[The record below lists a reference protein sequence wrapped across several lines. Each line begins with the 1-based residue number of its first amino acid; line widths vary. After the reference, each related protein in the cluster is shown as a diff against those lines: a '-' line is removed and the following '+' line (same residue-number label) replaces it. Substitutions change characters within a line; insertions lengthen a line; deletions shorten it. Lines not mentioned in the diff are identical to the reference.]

1 MNVDALPDV
10 EMSSLAGRRVLVTG
24 AAGFLGSHLVPRL
37 IDRGAEVCALDV
49 SGARSWP
56 LIEGSGVAAAV
67 RADVRDL
74 VGEAHDDALGPLD
87 TIIHLAAAGVVE
99 DAKSVGNL
107 VSANVDGTM
116 AVLLA
121 AQRFGARLI
130 YCGSCFEYGSG
141 AAWSEDA
148 LPAPT
153 SEYGAAKAAGW
164 LLARAFAHRT
174 GLEVVSLRPFTMYG
188 PREPTDRLVPSVVRH
203 ALAGLPI
210 DLTPGDQVR
219 DFVYVEDVADAF
231 VAASTTDAAV
241 GGTFNVCSGNAV
253 TVRDV
258 VQRIIRS
265 TGSTAPAR
273 FGALAYRST
282 ERQVL
287 SGDTSRAERIL
298 GWRARVS
305 LDEGLARTI
314 DWYRTVAERPAEY
327 HTADDATG

>member
-1 MNVDALPDV
+1 MRT
-10 EMSSLAGRRVLVTG
+10 LAGRRVLVTG

-49 SGARSWP
+49 SRARSWS
-56 LIEGSGVAAAV
+56 LIEGSGIAAAL
-67 RADVRDL
+67 RADVRELADS
-74 VGEAHDDALGPLD
+74 AHDQALGPLD
-87 TIIHLAAAGVVE
+87 AIIHLAAAGVVE
-99 DAKSVGNL
+99 EVSGVREL

-116 AVLLA
+116 AALLA
-121 AQRFGARLI
+121 AQRFGARFI

-153 SEYGAAKAAGW
+153 NEYGAAKAAGW
-164 LLARAFAHRT
+164 MLAHAFAHRT

-188 PREPTDRLVPSVVRH
+188 PMEQPSRLVPSVIRH
-203 ALAGLPI
+203 ALAGRPI
-210 DLTPGDQVR
+210 DLTPGDQLR

-231 VAASTTDAAV
+231 IAAATTDAAV
-241 GGTFNVCSGNAV
+241 GGTFNVCSGSAV

-258 VQRIIRS
+258 VERVLRS

-273 FGALAYRST
+273 FGALAHRPS
-282 ERQVL
+282 ERRVL

-314 DWYRTVAERPAEY
+314 DWYRTVGEGLPEY
-327 HTADDATG
+327 QSS

>member
-1 MNVDALPDV
+1 V
-10 EMSSLAGRRVLVTG
+10 SSLAGRRVLVTG

-37 IDRGAEVCALDV
+37 IDRGAEVCALDFP
-49 SGARSWP
+49 GARRWS
-56 LIEGSGVAAAV
+56 LIERSGIAAAV

-74 VGEAHDDALGPLD
+74 ADAAHDDALGALD
-87 TIIHLAAAGVVE
+87 TVIHLAAIGVVGDVTNVRE
-99 DAKSVGNL
+99 L

-130 YCGSCFEYGSG
+130 NCGSCFEYGSG

-164 LLARAFAHRT
+164 LLAQAFSHRT

-188 PREPTDRLVPSVVRH
+188 PMEPPGRLVPSVVRH
-203 ALAGLPI
+203 ALAGRPI

-231 VAASTTDAAV
+231 IAASTTEAAI
-241 GGTFNVCSGNAV
+241 GGTFNVCSGSAV
-253 TVRDV
+253 TVRDI
-258 VQRIIRS
+258 VQRVLQR

-273 FGALAYRST
+273 FGALSYRPT
-282 ERQVL
+282 ELPVL

-305 LDEGLARTI
+305 LDEGLDRTI
-314 DWYRTVAERPAEY
+314 DWFRTVGAGLPEY
-327 HTADDATG
+327 QLH

>member
-1 MNVDALPDV
+1 M
-10 EMSSLAGRRVLVTG
+10 
-24 AAGFLGSHLVPRL
+24 
-37 IDRGAEVCALDV
+37 DV
-49 SGARSWP
+49 SGARCWP
-56 LIEGSGVAAAV
+56 LIERSGIAVAL
-67 RADVRDL
+67 RADVRVL
-74 VGEAHDDALGPLD
+74 AGAAHDDALGPLD

-99 DAKSVGNL
+99 KVDGVSEL
-107 VSANVDGTM
+107 VSTNVDGTM

-153 SEYGAAKAAGW
+153 SEYGASKAAGW
-164 LLARAFAHRT
+164 LIAQAFAHRT

-188 PREPTDRLVPSVVRH
+188 PMEPPGRLVPSVVRH
-203 ALAGLPI
+203 ALAGRPI

-219 DFVYVEDVADAF
+219 DFVYVADVADAF
-231 VAASTTDAAV
+231 IAASTTDAAV
-241 GGTFNVCSGNAV
+241 GGTFNVCSGSAV

-258 VQRIIRS
+258 VQRILRS

-273 FGALAYRST
+273 FGALSYRPS
-282 ERQVL
+282 ERRVL

-314 DWYRTVAERPAEY
+314 DWFRAVGEGRPEY
-327 HTADDATG
+327 QRD